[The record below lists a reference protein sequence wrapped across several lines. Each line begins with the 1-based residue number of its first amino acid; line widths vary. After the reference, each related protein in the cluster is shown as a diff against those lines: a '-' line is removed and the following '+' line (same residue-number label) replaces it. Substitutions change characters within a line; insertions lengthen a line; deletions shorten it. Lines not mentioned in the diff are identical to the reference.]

1 MDDLTLGKS
10 ITALGI
16 SVGKL
21 FQQLMDFFPRQRLI
35 AIICQLI
42 ETKQKFEFRSDQ
54 QTRTVNAKIKQI
66 IVLLYGYPCE

>member
-1 MDDLTLGKS
+1 
-10 ITALGI
+10 
-16 SVGKL
+16 
-21 FQQLMDFFPRQRLI
+21 MDFFPLQRLI

-66 IVLLYGYPCE
+66 IVLFMATPVSEQEYINQY